1 MLAPTHLIFGACA
14 GLAAAAALNAPYPLA
29 LAGAGAL
36 AALLP
41 DIDHPQGT
49 LRQRLG
55 IVGHVGLGWLS
66 HRGITHTLLALALV
80 AAATWAIAPG
90 PLAMAVAAGYGSHLV
105 ADMLTRQGLP
115 VLWPLSSRSLHLV
128 PAPLRMRAG
137 SFSESLVFALLVV
150 ALWGL
155 YANIW

>member
-1 MLAPTHLIFGACA
+1 MMAPTHLVFGACA

-29 LAGAGAL
+29 LAGVGAL

-55 IVGHVGLGWLS
+55 IVGHVGLFWLG
-66 HRGITHTLLALALV
+66 HRGLTHTALALALV
-80 AAATWAIAPG
+80 SVLAWAAAPG
-90 PLAMAVAAGYGSHLV
+90 PLAMAIAAGYGSHLI

-128 PAPLRMRAG
+128 PGPLRIRTG
-137 SFSESLVFALLVV
+137 SFGETLMFALLLV

-155 YANIW
+155 YA